1 MNLASQSS
9 SSRRAAQTQ
18 QAQLPDNPGVRL
30 PPPALYGVAFLAL
43 SLGPALV
50 IAAGLFIAT
59 AIPTMLRR
67 HGTLNTAAAS
77 AALVTSGPYRYSR
90 NPMYVGLILLYTGLA
105 LVFALPW
112 ALPLLIP
119 LVLYTSV
126 GVIVPEERYLD
137 RAFGEDYRVYKTQ
150 VRRWL

>member
-1 MNLASQSS
+1 MFRPQN
-9 SSRRAAQTQ
+9 T
-18 QAQLPDNPGVRL
+18 P
-30 PPPALYGVAFLAL
+30 FLHTF
-43 SLGPALV
+43 
-50 IAAGLFIAT
+50 AGRHTHTT

-90 NPMYVGLILLYTGLA
+90 NPMYVGLILLHTGLA

-112 ALPLLIP
+112 AVPLLIL

-126 GVIVPEERYLD
+126 GVIAPEERYLD
-137 RAFGEDYRVYKTQ
+137 RAFGDDYRVYETQ